1 MALIGVRVDKRT
13 LTELTRED
21 AVTYTHGLPG
31 APDTIDVR
39 FLASKAST
47 SRFIGI
53 CAIANA
59 TNITIQ
65 NAGGTT
71 CPNMEVVA
79 MCIHTIIQ

>member
-1 MALIGVRVDKRT
+1 MALLRAYVDKRT
-13 LTELTRED
+13 LTELTRQD
-21 AVTYTHGLPG
+21 AVTFAHGLPG
-31 APDTIDVR
+31 TPDTVDIR

-53 CAIANA
+53 CAVANA

-71 CPNMEVVA
+71 CPNMEVVS
-79 MCIHTIIQ
+79 MVMHSMIQ